1 MNRVVK
7 KVLFVFSSFLTD
19 LLNRRP
25 YFDKE
30 ASRRGNAEDELLHL
44 DLVITE
50 CCSLNCRDCSNL
62 MQYYD
67 HPCNLS
73 SDEVIND
80 LRRITGSLK
89 IGELNILG
97 GEPFVNQKVLSAV
110 LAFLTEEKAD
120 RVDSI
125 NIITNG
131 TIVPGEE
138 CINAMKN
145 NPKTHVTLS
154 NYGTLSSHQGELIEV
169 LSCNGIG
176 YSLIDEAFYWLDF
189 GRPVEYAESL
199 EFKKRQYRNC
209 YNRKHCNTLYR
220 GGFYVCPRQAHAIR
234 LGLIPDN
241 KDEYVN
247 LYNPAYRDRDDLR
260 RAVIDVV
267 RSKQY
272 ITACNY
278 CINGKYIHVPRGVQE
293 KRLHSSDT
301 DV

>member
-80 LRRITGSLK
+80 LRKITGSLK

-145 NPKTHVTLS
+145 NPKTRHIPPVFQNQANKMLHLS
-154 NYGTLSSHQGELIEV
+154 V
-169 LSCNGIG
+169 
-176 YSLIDEAFYWLDF
+176 
-189 GRPVEYAESL
+189 
-199 EFKKRQYRNC
+199 
-209 YNRKHCNTLYR
+209 YNRYR
-220 GGFYVCPRQAHAIR
+220 YTKEPLSIH
-234 LGLIPDN
+234 PDATTVYHN
-241 KDEYVN
+241 
-247 LYNPAYRDRDDLR
+247 
-260 RAVIDVV
+260 
-267 RSKQY
+267 
-272 ITACNY
+272 C
-278 CINGKYIHVPRGVQE
+278 
-293 KRLHSSDT
+293 
-301 DV
+301 